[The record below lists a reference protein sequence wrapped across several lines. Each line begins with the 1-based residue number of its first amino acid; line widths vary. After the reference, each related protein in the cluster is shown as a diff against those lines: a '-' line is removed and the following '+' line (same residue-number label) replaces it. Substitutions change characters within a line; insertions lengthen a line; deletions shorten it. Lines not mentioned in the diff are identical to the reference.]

1 MTIPEFF
8 DLIDNGKSYLT
19 LLCTEETYKEI
30 PEDLRSKLVISS
42 IRQKNESF
50 KDDPVHK
57 GFVKNLRK
65 AKKDLSD
72 YEYNKNIR

>member
-8 DLIDNGKSYLT
+8 NLLINGKSYLT
-19 LLCTEETYKEI
+19 LLCTEEVYKKI
-30 PEDLRSKLVISS
+30 PDDLKDKLVISS

-50 KDDPVHK
+50 KDDLVHK

-65 AKKDLSD
+65 AKKELSD
-72 YEYNKNIR
+72 YEYNKNNE